1 LGEIFLIFNAQ
12 MGLGRE
18 KSALGRKSLPD
29 ASFNS
34 DQRSPDGARMEW
46 IGPLLI
52 GILVLGGVFQLFW
65 AYAISAIAQK
75 TEQSEFMQVLAWIP
89 LLQIAPT
96 LAAGGGSVGRFLV
109 GSTAL
114 IVGNVALLAVA
125 AFLGDAFGQAV
136 AALGLALTGLLCGFY
151 FGRIACN
158 TADARDLPGW
168 MGLLLFVPILNLF
181 VYPYFAFHDG

>member
-1 LGEIFLIFNAQ
+1 
-12 MGLGRE
+12 
-18 KSALGRKSLPD
+18 
-29 ASFNS
+29 
-34 DQRSPDGARMEW
+34 MEW
-46 IGPLLI
+46 IGPLRI

-125 AFLGDAFGQAV
+125 AFLADAFGQAV
-136 AALGLALTGLLCGFY
+136 AALGVALSGLLCVFY
-151 FGRIACN
+151 FGASLATPRTRAISPVGRDCSSSSRFSTSSSIRISHST
-158 TADARDLPGW
+158 TAGSAQTKLASRSTSRSAW
-168 MGLLLFVPILNLF
+168 SSS
-181 VYPYFAFHDG
+181 